1 MGASV
6 SSQMNVVEATSS
18 IPPGSSQEDIDRAI
32 ETIRQNKAFE
42 NELRKEA
49 IIIPEDLEDIHIESP
64 VTGAGAGAGAAIG
77 MDAETG
83 TGTGTGTGTIANTNE
98 LLICEKPLNFA
109 DADDN
114 GEDCPASNTRYGKG
128 KHWKRNMKK
137 QQQKEEAE
145 RRRLDNKQASQNER
159 TQEQRRAQVRPIID
173 KLTELQM
180 NMSYPAIRELYKV
193 LNQFIKT
200 GEDAKI
206 KIPFPEFSRKIKGE
220 LSNAPYIPCWVKLEV
235 E

>member
-1 MGASV
+1 MGSSV
-6 SSQMNVVEATSS
+6 SSEMSVAEATFS

-32 ETIRQNKAFE
+32 ETIRQNKAIE

-64 VTGAGAGAGAAIG
+64 VTGTDTGT
-77 MDAETG
+77 TG
-83 TGTGTGTGTIANTNE
+83 TGTGTTGTGTSTGTGTVASE
-98 LLICEKPLNFA
+98 LLICEKPLIHS
-109 DADDN
+109 DTDRN
-114 GEDCPASNTRYGKG
+114 GEDCPASNTRYGTG

-137 QQQKEEAE
+137 QQQKEDAE

-159 TQEQRRAQVRPIID
+159 TQEQRRAQIRPIID

>member
-1 MGASV
+1 MGAAA
-6 SSQMNVVEATSS
+6 SSELNVTAATTSL
-18 IPPGSSQEDIDRAI
+18 PPGSTQEDIDRAI
-32 ETIRQNKAFE
+32 ENIQRNKTIE

-49 IIIPEDLEDIHIESP
+49 IIIPEDLEDIHIESQ
-64 VTGAGAGAGAAIG
+64 VI
-77 MDAETG
+77 DTG
-83 TGTGTGTGTIANTNE
+83 TGKSE
-98 LLICEKPLNFA
+98 LLICEKPLIHTEH
-109 DADDN
+109 DAD
-114 GEDCPASNTRYGKG
+114 GEDCPASNTRNGTG

-145 RRRLDNKQASQNER
+145 RRRLDNTHASQNER

-220 LSNAPYIPCWVKLEV
+220 LSNAPYIPCWVKLEA

>member
-1 MGASV
+1 MGAAE
-6 SSQMNVVEATSS
+6 SSEINVTAATTSL
-18 IPPGSSQEDIDRAI
+18 PPGSTQEDIDRAI
-32 ETIRQNKAFE
+32 ETIRQNKAIE

-49 IIIPEDLEDIHIESP
+49 FVIPEDLEDIHIESP
-64 VTGAGAGAGAAIG
+64 VI
-77 MDAETG
+77 DTG
-83 TGTGTGTGTIANTNE
+83 TGTGKSE
-98 LLICEKPLNFA
+98 LLICEKPLIHTEH
-109 DADDN
+109 DADV
-114 GEDCPASNTRYGKG
+114 EDCPASNTRYGTG

-145 RRRLDNKQASQNER
+145 RRRLDNTHASQNER
-159 TQEQRRAQVRPIID
+159 TQEERRAQVRPIID

-220 LSNAPYIPCWVKLEV
+220 LSNAPYIPCWVKLEA

>member
-1 MGASV
+1 MGAAE
-6 SSQMNVVEATSS
+6 SSEINVTAATTSL
-18 IPPGSSQEDIDRAI
+18 PPGSTQEDIDRAI
-32 ETIRQNKAFE
+32 ETIRQNKAIE

-49 IIIPEDLEDIHIESP
+49 FVIPEDLEDIHIESP
-64 VTGAGAGAGAAIG
+64 VI
-77 MDAETG
+77 DTG
-83 TGTGTGTGTIANTNE
+83 TGTGTGTGKSE
-98 LLICEKPLNFA
+98 LLICEKPLIHTEH
-109 DADDN
+109 DADV
-114 GEDCPASNTRYGKG
+114 EDCPASNTRYGTG

-145 RRRLDNKQASQNER
+145 RRRLDNTHASQNER
-159 TQEQRRAQVRPIID
+159 TQEERRAQVRPIID

-200 GEDAKI
+200 GEDTKI

-220 LSNAPYIPCWVKLEV
+220 LSNAPYIPCWVKLEA

>member
-1 MGASV
+1 MGSSV
-6 SSQMNVVEATSS
+6 SSEMSVAEATFS

-32 ETIRQNKAFE
+32 ETIRQNKAIE

-64 VTGAGAGAGAAIG
+64 VMGTDTGTDTDTGTGAGAGVSKS
-77 MDAETG
+77 
-83 TGTGTGTGTIANTNE
+83 E
-98 LLICEKPLNFA
+98 LLICEKTLIHS
-109 DADDN
+109 DTGHN
-114 GEDCPASNTRYGKG
+114 GEDCPASNTRYGTG

-137 QQQKEEAE
+137 QQQKKEAE
-145 RRRLDNKQASQNER
+145 MRRLDNKQASQNER

-220 LSNAPYIPCWVKLEV
+220 LSNALYSLLGEIGSGMNE
-235 E
+235 

>member
-1 MGASV
+1 MGAAE
-6 SSQMNVVEATSS
+6 SSELNVTAATTSL
-18 IPPGSSQEDIDRAI
+18 PPGSTQEDIDRAI
-32 ETIRQNKAFE
+32 ENIRRNKAIE

-49 IIIPEDLEDIHIESP
+49 IFIPEDLEDIHIESP
-64 VTGAGAGAGAAIG
+64 VIDSGTGAASTVTGAAS
-77 MDAETG
+77 TG
-83 TGTGTGTGTIANTNE
+83 KSTGKSE
-98 LLICEKPLNFA
+98 LLICEKPLIHA
-109 DADDN
+109 DHNGDGDGDGG

-145 RRRLDNKQASQNER
+145 MRRLDDKQSSQNER

-220 LSNAPYIPCWVKLEV
+220 LSNAPYIPCWVKLEA

>member
-1 MGASV
+1 MGAAE
-6 SSQMNVVEATSS
+6 SSELNVTAATTSL
-18 IPPGSSQEDIDRAI
+18 PPGSTQEDIDRAI
-32 ETIRQNKAFE
+32 ENIRINKAIE

-49 IIIPEDLEDIHIESP
+49 IFIPEDLEDIHIESP
-64 VTGAGAGAGAAIG
+64 VIDAGVGAGGDVGPIVR
-77 MDAETG
+77 
-83 TGTGTGTGTIANTNE
+83 E
-98 LLICEKPLNFA
+98 LLICEKPLIHA
-109 DADDN
+109 DYD
-114 GEDCPASNTRYGKG
+114 GEDCPASNTRYGTG

-145 RRRLDNKQASQNER
+145 MRRLDNKQASQNER
-159 TQEQRRAQVRPIID
+159 TQEQRRVQVRPIID

-200 GEDAKI
+200 GEDTKI

>member
-1 MGASV
+1 MGAAE
-6 SSQMNVVEATSS
+6 SSEINVTAATTSL
-18 IPPGSSQEDIDRAI
+18 PPGSTQEDIDRAI
-32 ETIRQNKAFE
+32 ETIRQNKAIE

-49 IIIPEDLEDIHIESP
+49 FVIPEDLEDIHIESP
-64 VTGAGAGAGAAIG
+64 VI
-77 MDAETG
+77 DTG
-83 TGTGTGTGTIANTNE
+83 TGTGTGKSE
-98 LLICEKPLNFA
+98 LLICEKPLIHTEH
-109 DADDN
+109 DADV
-114 GEDCPASNTRYGKG
+114 EDCPASNTRYGTG

-145 RRRLDNKQASQNER
+145 RRRLDNTHASQNER
-159 TQEQRRAQVRPIID
+159 TQEERRAQVRPIID

>member
-1 MGASV
+1 MGAAESSGMSV
-6 SSQMNVVEATSS
+6 TAATTSL
-18 IPPGSSQEDIDRAI
+18 PPGSTQEDIDRAI
-32 ETIRQNKAFE
+32 ENIRRNKEIE

-64 VTGAGAGAGAAIG
+64 VTG
-77 MDAETG
+77 TG
-83 TGTGTGTGTIANTNE
+83 TGTGTDTGTTGEGTGGTGKIE
-98 LLICEKPLNFA
+98 LLICEKPLIHA
-109 DADDN
+109 DTDHN
-114 GEDCPASNTRYGKG
+114 GEDCPASNTRYGTG

>member
-1 MGASV
+1 MGAAE
-6 SSQMNVVEATSS
+6 SSGMSITAATTSL
-18 IPPGSSQEDIDRAI
+18 PPGSTQEDIDRVI
-32 ETIRQNKAFE
+32 ENIRRNKEIE

-64 VTGAGAGAGAAIG
+64 VTG
-77 MDAETG
+77 TG
-83 TGTGTGTGTIANTNE
+83 TGTDTGTTGEGAGGTGKIE
-98 LLICEKPLNFA
+98 LLICEKPLIHS
-109 DADDN
+109 DTDHN
-114 GEDCPASNTRYGKG
+114 GKDCPASNTRYGTG
-128 KHWKRNMKK
+128 KQWKRNMKK

-145 RRRLDNKQASQNER
+145 MRRWDTKQASQNER

>member
-1 MGASV
+1 MGAAESSGMSV
-6 SSQMNVVEATSS
+6 TAATTSL
-18 IPPGSSQEDIDRAI
+18 PPGSTQEDIDRAI
-32 ETIRQNKAFE
+32 ENIRRNKEIE

-64 VTGAGAGAGAAIG
+64 VTGTDTGTAIG
-77 MDAETG
+77 TDADTNTGTGAG
-83 TGTGTGTGTIANTNE
+83 TGTGTGKIE
-98 LLICEKPLNFA
+98 LLICEKPLIHS
-109 DADDN
+109 DTDHN
-114 GEDCPASNTRYGKG
+114 GKDCPASNTRYGTG

>member
-1 MGASV
+1 MGAAA
-6 SSQMNVVEATSS
+6 SSELNVTAATTSL
-18 IPPGSSQEDIDRAI
+18 PPGSAQEDIDRAI
-32 ETIRQNKAFE
+32 ENIQRNKTIE

-49 IIIPEDLEDIHIESP
+49 IIIPEDLEDIHIESQ
-64 VTGAGAGAGAAIG
+64 VI
-77 MDAETG
+77 DTG
-83 TGTGTGTGTIANTNE
+83 TGKSE
-98 LLICEKPLNFA
+98 LLICEKPLIHTEHGA
-109 DADDN
+109 D
-114 GEDCPASNTRYGKG
+114 GKDCPASNTRNGTG
-128 KHWKRNMKK
+128 KHWRRNMKK

-145 RRRLDNKQASQNER
+145 RRRLDNTHASQNER

-220 LSNAPYIPCWVKLEV
+220 LSNAPYIPCWVKLEA

>member
-1 MGASV
+1 MGAAE
-6 SSQMNVVEATSS
+6 SSEINVTAATTSL
-18 IPPGSSQEDIDRAI
+18 PPGSTQEDIDRAI
-32 ETIRQNKAFE
+32 ETIRQNKAIE

-49 IIIPEDLEDIHIESP
+49 FVIPEDLEDIHIESP
-64 VTGAGAGAGAAIG
+64 VI
-77 MDAETG
+77 DTG
-83 TGTGTGTGTIANTNE
+83 TGTGTGTGKSE
-98 LLICEKPLNFA
+98 LLICEKPLIHTEH
-109 DADDN
+109 DAD
-114 GEDCPASNTRYGKG
+114 GEDCPASNTRYGTG

-145 RRRLDNKQASQNER
+145 RRRLDNTHASQNER
-159 TQEQRRAQVRPIID
+159 TQEERRAQVRPIID

-220 LSNAPYIPCWVKLEV
+220 LSNAPYIPCWVKLEA

>member
-1 MGASV
+1 MGAAA
-6 SSQMNVVEATSS
+6 SSELNVTAATTSL
-18 IPPGSSQEDIDRAI
+18 PPGSTQEDIDRAI
-32 ETIRQNKAFE
+32 ENIRRNKAIE

-49 IIIPEDLEDIHIESP
+49 IFIPEDLEDIHIESP
-64 VTGAGAGAGAAIG
+64 VI
-77 MDAETG
+77 DSG
-83 TGTGTGTGTIANTNE
+83 TGKSE
-98 LLICEKPLNFA
+98 LLICEKPLIHA
-109 DADDN
+109 DHNGDGG

-145 RRRLDNKQASQNER
+145 MRRLDDKQSSQNER

-200 GEDAKI
+200 GEDTKI

-220 LSNAPYIPCWVKLEV
+220 LSNAPYIPCWVKLEA

>member
-1 MGASV
+1 MGASE
-6 SSQMNVVEATSS
+6 SSGMSVTAATTSL
-18 IPPGSSQEDIDRAI
+18 PPGSTQEDIDRAI
-32 ETIRQNKAFE
+32 ENIRRNKEIE

-64 VTGAGAGAGAAIG
+64 VTG
-77 MDAETG
+77 TG
-83 TGTGTGTGTIANTNE
+83 TGTGTAIGADAGTGVGTGTGTGKSE
-98 LLICEKPLNFA
+98 LLICEKPLIHS
-109 DADDN
+109 DADHN
-114 GEDCPASNTRYGKG
+114 GEDCPASNTRYGRG

-145 RRRLDNKQASQNER
+145 MRRLDNKQASQNER

-220 LSNAPYIPCWVKLEV
+220 LSNAPYIPCWVKLEA